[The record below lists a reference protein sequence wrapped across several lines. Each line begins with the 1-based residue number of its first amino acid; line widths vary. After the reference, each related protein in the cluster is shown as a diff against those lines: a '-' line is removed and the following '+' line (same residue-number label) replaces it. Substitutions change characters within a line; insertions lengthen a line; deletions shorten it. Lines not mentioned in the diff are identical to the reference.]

1 MSRENQLGAHWEMNE
16 KMERLLV
23 SSNKASDAE
32 WVSSVLVEK
41 KPNPLSEQDYIG
53 APDQIAVLRATV
65 ALSIHLPEVD
75 LSHLHGIVSDCFIHS
90 AFWGFYHANFKE
102 SPCLTT
108 EDVMRASKLFEENL
122 AHLTVRRVPF
132 PDRWAWESEH
142 HLAYFL
148 LDCWQTIDF
157 RCKLQGVLNWTNNV
171 RLQVIFGL
179 LGLFIRLLETG
190 VITPSFGRFL
200 KNYRAHHEHFER
212 FHKELFSSRSDF
224 NVAHLVEELEQHD
237 PEGHVAFFEGFF
249 NILGRNDW
257 NFEGAYK
264 RYGFVAQSVV
274 IPLENEDYS
283 AGNEDAD
290 ML

>member
-102 SPCLTT
+102 SPRLTT

-122 AHLTVRRVPF
+122 AHLT
-132 PDRWAWESEH
+132 
-142 HLAYFL
+142 
-148 LDCWQTIDF
+148 
-157 RCKLQGVLNWTNNV
+157 
-171 RLQVIFGL
+171 VIFGL